1 MEGSGDAKARVMATV
16 KRLKGVLDNS
26 SVSSRDEILGAL
38 DQLQSLGSLSTDIL
52 KETLVGLSPVFSIF
66 VPWHRFTLIFQANL
80 YMGWPN
86 WWKIPKSKAKRKVWS
101 WLGGT
106 TVLLLH
112 DGWGTDICRHG
123 RQDFKKRKA
132 STDELQLRRMD
143 SNVSEGTSA
152 SQDLGL
158 SLASRSFSQDFD
170 VEATRATVE
179 AEARPLERATSSLSV
194 ASASQGETKEAK
206 EAKKDDAFR
215 DKVRAKLVEA
225 LGKEEELEARGG
237 ETTLT
242 SQSTRDPVA
251 LAQEIEEEL
260 IKALPK
266 KEAYMNQ
273 ARSILFNLKDTK
285 NPTFRFKLMV
295 GFFQPA
301 QLPTLTAEEMASE
314 QKKDERR
321 KQRQYAM
328 EALDQ
333 GWALKNGQQPTTGMF
348 TCGKCKG
355 NKTTYFQMQTRSS
368 DEPMTTFVTC
378 LTCGNRWKFC

>member
-52 KETLVGLSPVFSIF
+52 KETLVGKSLHGMAKLVEDPEI
-66 VPWHRFTLIFQANL
+66 
-80 YMGWPN
+80 
-86 WWKIPKSKAKRKVWS
+86 KSKAKGLELAW
-101 WLGGT
+101 
-106 TVLLLH
+106 
-112 DGWGTDICRHG
+112 

-170 VEATRATVE
+170 VEATRATAE